1 MSIFQCRQVVL
12 LFSAVG
18 NNYWK
23 VGVGRGKASPCC
35 ILYFVFVF
43 VFVVCLEEDNKTGNP
58 EASKEGVVD
67 HIEDCDL

>member
-1 MSIFQCRQVVL
+1 MTRETIQKL
-12 LFSAVG
+12 ILFCVFIH
-18 NNYWK
+18 
-23 VGVGRGKASPCC
+23 

-43 VFVVCLEEDNKTGNP
+43 VVYLEEDDKTGDP